1 MKKLIVFALVLTI
14 VLALGIHIGYCQA
27 IKDAYLIE
35 ANEDV
40 YYIEFNGEVHEYDY
54 E

>member
-1 MKKLIVFALVLTI
+1 MKKVIAFALAFVIVF
-14 VLALGIHIGYCQA
+14 ALGIHIGHNQA
-27 IKDAYLIE
+27 IKEAYLIE

>member
-1 MKKLIVFALVLTI
+1 MKKAICIVIALICI
-14 VLALGIHIGYCQA
+14 LALGIHIGYYQA
-27 IKDAYLIE
+27 VKDAYLIE

-40 YYIEFNGEVHEYDY
+40 YYIEFDGEVHEYDY